1 MGPGMGPA
9 MRPGMRPA
17 GMSQGPGSRPGMNLR
32 RQNGPMGGGP
42 RRPGMAGPVEG

>member
-1 MGPGMGPA
+1 MGPA

-17 GMSQGPGSRPGMNLR
+17 GMGQGPGSRPGMNPNMR

-42 RRPGMAGPVEG
+42 RRPGMAGPVKG